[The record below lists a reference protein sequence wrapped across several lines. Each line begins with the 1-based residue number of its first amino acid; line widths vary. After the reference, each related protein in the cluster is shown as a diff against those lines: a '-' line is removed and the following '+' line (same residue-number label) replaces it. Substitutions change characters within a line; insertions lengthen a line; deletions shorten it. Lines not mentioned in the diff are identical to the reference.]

1 MQISTCSTRYIFTFV
16 EHRNQYI
23 TENIQVYTRAYIDR
37 DVLCDIS
44 KQSKAKQTVLAG
56 YDEAN
61 ALS

>member
-1 MQISTCSTRYIFTFV
+1 MQISSNIFTFV
-16 EHRNQYI
+16 EHRNQIQYI
-23 TENIQVYTRAYIDR
+23 TENIQVYTRAYIVR

>member
-1 MQISTCSTRYIFTFV
+1 MQYIFTFV

-23 TENIQVYTRAYIDR
+23 KENIQVYTRAYIDR

>member
-1 MQISTCSTRYIFTFV
+1 MQISSNIFTFV

-23 TENIQVYTRAYIDR
+23 TENIQVYTRAYIVR

-44 KQSKAKQTVLAG
+44 KQSKANKVLAG